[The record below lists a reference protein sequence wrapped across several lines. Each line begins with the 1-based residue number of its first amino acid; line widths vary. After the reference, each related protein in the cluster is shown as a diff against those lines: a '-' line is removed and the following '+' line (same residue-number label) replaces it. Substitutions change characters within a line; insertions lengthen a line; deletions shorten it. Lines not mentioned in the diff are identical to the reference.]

1 MKTEE
6 LLNLLKIK
14 TIQGIVPDFIEGIQM
29 DSRNVGPGDIFVCIT
44 GYTVDGH
51 EFVEDAVRRGAS
63 MIIAEKEISHV
74 PDGMCVVRV
83 KDSAKVLARLA
94 SHLYGYPAA
103 KVSTIGV
110 TGTNGKTTVSHMIH
124 ELMEKA
130 GQKSAVAGTL
140 GFRSTDMWTP
150 TQNTTSDILS
160 NLKMLEKA
168 AESDCSAMIF
178 ETSSQG
184 LVNGRM
190 WGIELDI
197 AVFTNLSH
205 DHLDFHKSME
215 SYGHAKGLL
224 FSQLGQDV
232 RKTKFAVLNQDDSW
246 SASFSR
252 MTPFET
258 ISYGLSAGADFQAS
272 QISYDEQ
279 GTEFMLESPEGTFA
293 VKTAFIGKFN
303 VYNVLAALAALYAYG
318 MEIKTMVEHLPEIYP
333 VEGRMEKLASSDGPT
348 VYIDYAHTPD
358 AIEKAIDSLLPFKK
372 GRLIILIAGGNY
384 RDQLKRPIMAEKA
397 SIADYV
403 IITTNNPGQEPSR
416 EILQAYEKGMLHSR
430 YTLIAE
436 RAEAVRHAIDIAEK
450 EDIVLL
456 TDKGHETTL
465 LVGDR
470 YLPYN
475 EKEIVLEQLNFQ
487 AMNKEQ
493 VN

>member
-6 LLNLLKIK
+6 LLNLIKIK

-63 MIIAEKEISHV
+63 MIVAEKEISHV
-74 PDGMCVVRV
+74 PDGLSIVRV

-103 KVSTIGV
+103 KLSTIGV

-124 ELMEKA
+124 ELMGKA
-130 GQKSAVAGTL
+130 GQKSAVAGT
-140 GFRSTDMWTP
+140 
-150 TQNTTSDILS
+150 
-160 NLKMLEKA
+160 
-168 AESDCSAMIF
+168 
-178 ETSSQG
+178 
-184 LVNGRM
+184 
-190 WGIELDI
+190 
-197 AVFTNLSH
+197 
-205 DHLDFHKSME
+205 
-215 SYGHAKGLL
+215 
-224 FSQLGQDV
+224 LGQDV

-258 ISYGLSAGADFQAS
+258 INYGLSAGTDFQAS

-279 GTEFMLESPEGTFA
+279 GTEFMLESPEGILA

-318 MEIKTMVEHLPEIYP
+318 MEIETMLEHLPEIYP

-384 RDQLKRPIMAEKA
+384 RD
-397 SIADYV
+397 
-403 IITTNNPGQEPSR
+403 
-416 EILQAYEKGMLHSR
+416 
-430 YTLIAE
+430 
-436 RAEAVRHAIDIAEK
+436 
-450 EDIVLL
+450 
-456 TDKGHETTL
+456 
-465 LVGDR
+465 
-470 YLPYN
+470 
-475 EKEIVLEQLNFQ
+475 
-487 AMNKEQ
+487 
-493 VN
+493 